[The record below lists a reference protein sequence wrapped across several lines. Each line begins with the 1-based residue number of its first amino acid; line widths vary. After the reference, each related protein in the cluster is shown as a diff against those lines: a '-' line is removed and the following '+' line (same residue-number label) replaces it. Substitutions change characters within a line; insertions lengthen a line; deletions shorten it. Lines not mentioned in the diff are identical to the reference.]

1 MNYGVNPVLNSGV
14 NPGRR
19 RVVITGIGI
28 VAPAGNWPGTL
39 FDNVAAGKSAIRAL
53 PAMARPNPVTLAAF
67 IDAPIDD
74 QSKGSPPD
82 RVTQL
87 ALAAGRYALEM
98 AGLTGQPELLE
109 ETGLSIGTGSGS
121 NATLDAA
128 FHRLYAENKDRLAPM
143 TLPRGM
149 NNAAASEMS
158 IRFGLK
164 GPNNTYSVAC
174 ASASSAI
181 GEAMRAIRHGYSERI
196 LAGGS
201 EALLTF
207 GVLHAWYA
215 LRALAEPDADISAS
229 CRPFSSDRNGL
240 VLGEGAGFL
249 MLESLESAS
258 ARGATILAELT
269 GYGASC
275 DANHLTH
282 PDTTGQVKA
291 IRQALAD
298 AALQPEQIDY
308 INAHGTATTAG
319 DAVEA
324 ESINTVF
331 GAHAALLPV
340 SSTKAV
346 HGHLMGAGGA
356 VELGLAV
363 LAMLHDTIPPTANCR
378 KPDPELHI
386 DMVAEGAR
394 KKRLNH
400 VMSNS
405 FAFGGSNAVLVAS
418 RYQAGL

>member
-1 MNYGVNPVLNSGV
+1 MSSGMNSAMNS
-14 NPGRR
+14 GRR

-39 FDNVAAGKSAIRAL
+39 FENVAAGKSAIRAL
-53 PAMARPNPVTLAAF
+53 PAMARPNPVTLAAW
-67 IDAPIDD
+67 IDTPIDD
-74 QSKGSPPD
+74 QSKGNPPD

-98 AGLTGQPELLE
+98 AGLKDQPELLE

-164 GPNNTYSVAC
+164 GPNNTYSIAC

-181 GEAMRAIRHGYSERI
+181 GEALRAIRHGYSERI

-249 MLESLESAS
+249 MLESLESAC
-258 ARGATILAELT
+258 ARGATILAELS
-269 GYGASC
+269 GYGATC

-282 PDTTGQVKA
+282 PDTVGQVKA
-291 IRQALAD
+291 MRQALAD
-298 AALQPEQIDY
+298 AGLEAGQIDY

-319 DAVEA
+319 DTVEA

-331 GAHAALLPV
+331 GVSGVHGALVPV

-378 KPDPELHI
+378 KPDATLGI

-394 KKRLNH
+394 KKTLNH

-418 RYQAGL
+418 RYQAM